1 MTCLFL
7 IDRTPEPYTL
17 YAEFEMKR
25 QNFHEAQSILFRGAQ
40 SVSESS
46 ISSVVGLACLFHTWG
61 VCEYHL
67 GNMDRSDQLFN
78 DAIRVT
84 GSADTDS
91 NIRSLILYSMA
102 KLEYERGEYLLA
114 QHCVGLCMKE
124 NLLPGGNSRIWL
136 LWADI
141 ARKMENDKL
150 MNRCRE
156 QAFLRIKEEEGGAT
170 SDLSRIL
177 EERASTSDASPGR
190 MGSAMKDMFR
200 QTPWYSKVCPAG
212 RMDKIWHD
220 GARLWTL

>member
-1 MTCLFL
+1 MHRSVEPFKLF
-7 IDRTPEPYTL
+7 
-17 YAEFEMKR
+17 AEFEMRR
-25 QNFHEAQSILFRGAQ
+25 QNFNDAQSVLFRGAQ
-40 SVSESS
+40 SAAESS
-46 ISSVVGLACLFHTWG
+46 DSNVKGLAGLYHTWG

-67 GNMDRSDQLFN
+67 GNIARAEQLFN

-84 GSADTDS
+84 GSGEADA

-102 KLEYERGEYLLA
+102 MLEYRRGEYLLA
-114 QHCVGLCMKE
+114 QHCVGLSMKE

-141 ARKMENDKL
+141 ARKMENEKL

-156 QAFLRIKEEEGGAT
+156 QAFLIIEAEKGGTA

-177 EERASTSDASPGR
+177 EERASTSNSSPGR

-200 QTPWYSKVCPAG
+200 RTPWYTKICATG
-212 RMDKIWHD
+212 KIDKAWYD
-220 GARLWTL
+220 GARLWAL

>member
-1 MTCLFL
+1 
-7 IDRTPEPYTL
+7 
-17 YAEFEMKR
+17 MKR
-25 QNFHEAQSILFRGAQ
+25 QNFHEAQSILCRGAQ
-40 SVSESS
+40 SVSEPS
-46 ISSVVGLACLFHTWG
+46 ISSVVGLARLFHTWG

-67 GNMDRSDQLFN
+67 GNLDRAYQLFN

-84 GSADTDS
+84 GSTDTDS

-141 ARKMENDKL
+141 ARKMQNDKL
-150 MNRCRE
+150 MTRCRE
-156 QAFLRIKEEEGGAT
+156 QAFLRMKEEEGGT
-170 SDLSRIL
+170 SSDLSRIL
-177 EERASTSDASPGR
+177 EERASSSDDSPGR

-200 QTPWYSKVCPAG
+200 RTPWYSKVCPAG
-212 RMDKIWHD
+212 RMDKVWHD
-220 GARLWTL
+220 GARLWDL